1 MFTPE
6 RKSTAAGMTEIRLR
20 ARRPSARQA
29 VQAQAALLG
38 LMIGGLCAAPALA
51 QTASQITPPSFRPA
65 QSGGGV
71 GLVFSGQ
78 PGLGTPAGAERLN
91 VRLSGVVVENAP
103 LGFAAEIQALEDRL
117 LGRQI
122 AASEIFLAARDLEAA
137 IIRSGAVLTR
147 VVLPAQTLR
156 NGGRLRLVVVAGYI
170 DRVDFRNV
178 PDPVRARVAH
188 LLEPLIGRRDLQI
201 GEIERR
207 LLLAGDTPGTALRST
222 LAPSTAQGA
231 TNLIIEAVY
240 KPVTGF
246 FGGDNTVGL
255 ALGGFTLGGGF
266 DVNTAFGLGETLYF
280 RSFGHP
286 SGNDANGIG
295 SSFGEYPRLRTFAG
309 GFILPL
315 GSDGLTFN
323 FEATKSQTAPRLAAF
338 QTASDYERLS
348 FRLRYPW
355 LRSRTANFFSETAF
369 DVTREELDLMVLP
382 GRTLAPLSLD
392 RLRIVRLS
400 GLGDL
405 RFENGGVLAGSTT
418 LSLGIDGLGARS
430 AADATPIL
438 PLSRLGADAEFQ
450 KFDALI
456 SYTQPLFDPLVL
468 ALYARGQTSFGQAL
482 PRSEQ
487 IGFAS
492 FQELSTFDAGSLG
505 GDSGWVFR
513 GEVSAPF
520 SVQPEGLP
528 LSVAP
533 YLFGAT
539 GALYLARP
547 TAVERP
553 VLHVS
558 SVGIGVRLISQ
569 AEPTGTVTSLTLEFG
584 RRFRDD
590 ALPDAN
596 RFTVVGSLR
605 Y

>member
-1 MFTPE
+1 MHETRLSP
-6 RKSTAAGMTEIRLR
+6 RHGLATGTAL
-20 ARRPSARQA
+20 ART
-29 VQAQAALLG
+29 ALFG
-38 LMIGGLCAAPALA
+38 LVIGGLGIGGAHA
-51 QTASQITPPSFRPA
+51 QTASQITPPSFRPGQ
-65 QSGGGV
+65 QSAGG

-78 PGLGTPAGAERLN
+78 PGLGTPAGAERLS
-91 VRLSGVVVENAP
+91 VRLSGVSVENAP
-103 LGFAAEIQALEDRL
+103 PAFAAEVAALQSRL
-117 LGRQI
+117 AGRQI
-122 AASEIFLAARDLEAA
+122 PAAEIFVAARELEAA

-156 NGGRLRLVVVAGYI
+156 NGGRLRLVVVTGYI
-170 DRVDFRNV
+170 DRIDFRNV
-178 PDPVRARVAH
+178 PDPVRDRVAL
-188 LLEPLIGRRDLQI
+188 LLEPLVGRRDLQI

-222 LAPSTAQGA
+222 LAPSSAQGA

-246 FGGDNTVGL
+246 FGGDNTVGRP
-255 ALGGFTLGGGF
+255 LGGFTLGGGF
-266 DVNTAFGLGETLYF
+266 DVNTAFGYGETLYF
-280 RSFGHP
+280 RSFGNP
-286 SGNDANGIG
+286 SGSDANGIG
-295 SSFGEYPRLRTFAG
+295 GSFGDYPRLRTFAG

-315 GSDGLTFN
+315 GTDGLTFN
-323 FEATKSQTAPRLAAF
+323 FEATKSQTAPRLANL

-355 LRSRTANFFSETAF
+355 LRSRTANFYSEAAF
-369 DVTREELDLMVLP
+369 DATREELGLYVAP
-382 GRTLAPLSLD
+382 AFAPLSLD
-392 RLRIVRLS
+392 RLRILRLS

-405 RFENGGVLAGSTT
+405 RFENGGVLAGSAT
-418 LSLGIDGLGARS
+418 LSLGLDGLGARS

-450 KFDALI
+450 KFDAVV
-456 SYTQPLFDPLVL
+456 SYTQPLFDPLVM

-505 GDSGWVFR
+505 GDSGWLVR
-513 GEVSAPF
+513 GELSAPF
-520 SVQPEGLP
+520 AANPEGLP

-533 YLFGAT
+533 YVFGAT
-539 GALYLARP
+539 GALYLERP
-547 TAVERP
+547 TAVERAS
-553 VLHVS
+553 LHVS
-558 SVGIGVRLISQ
+558 SVGLGVRLISQ
-569 AEPTGTVTSLTLEFG
+569 ADPTGTLTSLTLEFG

-596 RFTVVGSLR
+596 RFTVLGSVR
-605 Y
+605 F